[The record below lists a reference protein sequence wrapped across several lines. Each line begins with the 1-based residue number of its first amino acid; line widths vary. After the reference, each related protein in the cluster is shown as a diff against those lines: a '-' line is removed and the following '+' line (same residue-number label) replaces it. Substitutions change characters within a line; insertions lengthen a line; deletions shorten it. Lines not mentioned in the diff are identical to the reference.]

1 MTEFFFCLFTQGFV
15 IDVAEIAKF
24 SFAQVFSLRGSEM
37 SITINQQPLL
47 IEYRNPDSEN
57 CPISF

>member
-24 SFAQVFSLRGSEM
+24 SFAQVFSLRQSVGALGE
-37 SITINQQPLL
+37 LL
-47 IEYRNPDSEN
+47 INYMDSG
-57 CPISF
+57 ISFGRF